1 MRMRYFLYKISFTII
16 FPTILFAQFNYDL
29 EECISIALGN
39 KKTIQSSKL
48 SLEGARK
55 GVLISRSELLP
66 AISLNYNNSQNRFSE
81 QTTSNFNIS
90 DALNDIID
98 TSLSTINSSITSSAS
113 LSLNQKIYNG
123 GQSKNRLKQAK
134 SNVEIA
140 NLNLRK
146 IKIEVIQRVSNS
158 YYGLLQA
165 QKLLEVAE
173 KNQTLS
179 KQQVDLVQK
188 QFDVGAVRRTDLLKA
203 KVAEGQSKIDML
215 NRSTALANARR
226 QLFNEMGMQDFGQAI
241 VADADNWEDVDIPTS
256 VEALKLLKTK
266 NPVILIQKER
276 ININQLQIKLAKGLR
291 LPSLNGAVNYS
302 AYGDENKKLLDAI
315 NNDWNLGVNLSLVIP
330 IYSGGQLK
338 INQEQSVLLKKQ
350 SENDYLTFL
359 NDQRVQVELLRSSL
373 ENYAQI
379 IPINES
385 VVLSAEEDL
394 KLAKKRYSLGSATI
408 LEVLDAQVSLIRSR
422 STLINTVHE
431 ARINETN
438 LEAILGLLDLK
449 YQLGE

>member
-1 MRMRYFLYKISFTII
+1 MKCISYKIGFI
-16 FPTILFAQFNYDL
+16 FIAFSISLAQFNYNL
-29 EECISIALGN
+29 EECISIALDN

-48 SLEGARK
+48 GLEVSRK
-55 GVLISRSELLP
+55 AVVVARSELLP
-66 AISLNYNNSQNRFSE
+66 GIGLTYNNIQNRFSE
-81 QTTSNFNIS
+81 QSISNFNFD
-90 DALNDIID
+90 DALDGIID
-98 TSLSTINSSITSSAS
+98 TSTSTLSSSVSSS
-113 LSLNQKIYNG
+113 VGLSLNQKIYNG
-123 GQSKNRLKQAK
+123 GQSKNRLKQA
-134 SNVEIA
+134 SLNLEIA

-158 YYGLLQA
+158 YYSLLQA

-188 QFDVGAVRRTDLLKA
+188 QFDVGAVKRTDLLKA
-203 KVAEGQSKIDML
+203 NVAEGQAKIDVL
-215 NRSTALANARR
+215 NRSTILANTRR
-226 QLFNEMGMQDFGQAI
+226 QLFNEMGMQDFGQTI
-241 VADADNWEDVDIPTS
+241 VADADSWVGVDIPTS
-256 VEALKLLKTK
+256 AEALKLLKTK

-276 ININQLQIKLAKGLR
+276 ININQLQIQLAKGLR

-315 NNDWNLGVNLSLVIP
+315 NDDWNLGVNLSLVIP
-330 IYSGGQLK
+330 VYSGGQLK
-338 INQEQSVLLKKQ
+338 TNQEQSILLKKQ
-350 SENDYLTFL
+350 SESDYLTFL

-394 KLAKKRYSLGSATI
+394 KLVQERYSLGSATI
-408 LEVLDAQVSLIRSR
+408 LEVLDAQVSLIRSQ

-431 ARINETN
+431 ARINQTN
-438 LEAILGLLDLK
+438 LESILGLLDLK

>member
-1 MRMRYFLYKISFTII
+1 MKYFLYKIGFTFIV
-16 FPTILFAQFNYDL
+16 FSALEAQFNYNL

-48 SLEGARK
+48 GLEAARK
-55 GVLISRSELLP
+55 GVLISRSELFP
-66 AISLNYNNSQNRFSE
+66 AISLTYNNNQNRFSE
-81 QTTSNFNIS
+81 QTTSNFDIY
-90 DALNDIID
+90 DAFNGIID
-98 TSLSTINSSITSSAS
+98 TSLSTTNSSVLSSAG
-113 LSLNQKIYNG
+113 LSLNQRIYNG
-123 GQSKNRLKQAK
+123 GQSKNQLKQSK
-134 SNVEIA
+134 LNLEIA

-146 IKIEVIQRVSNS
+146 IRIEVIQRVSNS

-165 QKLLEVAE
+165 QQLLEVAE
-173 KNQTLS
+173 KNLNLS

-203 KVAEGQSKIDML
+203 NVAKGQAKIDVL
-215 NRSTALANARR
+215 NRSTALENARR
-226 QLFNEMGMQDFGQAI
+226 QLFNEMGMQDFGQSI
-241 VADADNWEDVDIPTS
+241 VAGADNWGEVVVPTS
-256 VEALKLLKTK
+256 AEALKLLKTK
-266 NPVILIQKER
+266 NPIILIQKER
-276 ININQLQIKLAKGLR
+276 INLNQLQIQLARGLR
-291 LPSLNGAVNYS
+291 LPSLNGVLNYS
-302 AYGDENKKLLDAI
+302 AYGNNNKKLLDAI
-315 NNDWNLGVNLSLVIP
+315 NNDWNIGINLALVIP

-338 INQEQSVLLKKQ
+338 NNQERSVLLKKQ
-350 SENDYLTFL
+350 SESDYLTFL

-373 ENYAQI
+373 ENYAEI

-394 KLAKKRYSLGSATI
+394 KLAQERYSLGSATI

>member
-1 MRMRYFLYKISFTII
+1 
-16 FPTILFAQFNYDL
+16 
-29 EECISIALGN
+29 
-39 KKTIQSSKL
+39 
-48 SLEGARK
+48 
-55 GVLISRSELLP
+55 
-66 AISLNYNNSQNRFSE
+66 
-81 QTTSNFNIS
+81 
-90 DALNDIID
+90 
-98 TSLSTINSSITSSAS
+98 
-113 LSLNQKIYNG
+113 
-123 GQSKNRLKQAK
+123 
-134 SNVEIA
+134 
-140 NLNLRK
+140 
-146 IKIEVIQRVSNS
+146 
-158 YYGLLQA
+158 
-165 QKLLEVAE
+165 
-173 KNQTLS
+173 
-179 KQQVDLVQK
+179 
-188 QFDVGAVRRTDLLKA
+188 
-203 KVAEGQSKIDML
+203 ML
-215 NRSTALANARR
+215 NRSTTLANARR

-241 VADADNWEDVDIPTS
+241 VADADNWEGVNIPTS
-256 VEALKLLKTK
+256 AEALKLLKTK

-276 ININQLQIKLAKGLR
+276 ININQLQIQLAKGLR

-315 NNDWNLGVNLSLVIP
+315 NDDWNLGVNLSLVIP
-330 IYSGGQLK
+330 LYSGGQLK
-338 INQEQSVLLKKQ
+338 TNQEQSILLKKQ

-394 KLAKKRYSLGSATI
+394 KLAQKRYSLGSATI

-422 STLINTVHE
+422 STLINTVHQ

>member
-1 MRMRYFLYKISFTII
+1 MKCISYKIGFI
-16 FPTILFAQFNYDL
+16 FIAFSISLAQFNYNL
-29 EECISIALGN
+29 EECISIALDN

-48 SLEGARK
+48 GLEVSRK
-55 GVLISRSELLP
+55 AVVVARSELLP
-66 AISLNYNNSQNRFSE
+66 GIGLTYNNIQNRFSE
-81 QTTSNFNIS
+81 QNVSNFNFD
-90 DALNDIID
+90 DALDGIID
-98 TSLSTINSSITSSAS
+98 TSTSTLSSSVSSS
-113 LSLNQKIYNG
+113 VGLSLNQKIYNG
-123 GQSKNRLKQAK
+123 GQSKNRLKQA
-134 SNVEIA
+134 SLNLEIA

-158 YYGLLQA
+158 YYSLLQA

-188 QFDVGAVRRTDLLKA
+188 QFDVGAVKRTDLLKA
-203 KVAEGQSKIDML
+203 NVAEGQAKIDVL
-215 NRSTALANARR
+215 NRSTILANTRR
-226 QLFNEMGMQDFGQAI
+226 QLFNEMGMQDFGQTI
-241 VADADNWEDVDIPTS
+241 VADADSWVGVDIPTS
-256 VEALKLLKTK
+256 AEALKLLKTK

-276 ININQLQIKLAKGLR
+276 ININKLQIQLAKGLR
-291 LPSLNGAVNYS
+291 LPALNGSVNYS
-302 AYGDENKKLLDAI
+302 AYGNENKKLLDAI
-315 NNDWNLGVNLSLVIP
+315 NNDWNLGVNFSLVVP

-338 INQEQSVLLKKQ
+338 TNQEQSVLLKKQ
-350 SENDYLTFL
+350 SESDYLTFL

-394 KLAKKRYSLGSATI
+394 KLVQERYSLGSATI
-408 LEVLDAQVSLIRSR
+408 LEVLDAQVSLIRSQ

-431 ARINETN
+431 ARINQTN
-438 LEAILGLLDLK
+438 LESILGLLDLK